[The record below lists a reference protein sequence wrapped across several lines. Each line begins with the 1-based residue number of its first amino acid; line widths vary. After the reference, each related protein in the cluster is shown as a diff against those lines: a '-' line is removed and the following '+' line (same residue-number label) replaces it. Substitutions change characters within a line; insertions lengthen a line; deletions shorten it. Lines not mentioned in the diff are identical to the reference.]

1 MRQLQSQLHP
11 QRLRNH
17 QVVVLDPKLS
27 SNQPPL
33 SRNNWNA
40 IQHHWIHLNAIK
52 LNWRLTKL
60 KWTQGTEVP

>member
-17 QVVVLDPKLS
+17 QAVVLDPKLS

-40 IQHHWIHLNAIK
+40 IQHYWILHNSGSRNCAMFVHYIC
-52 LNWRLTKL
+52 
-60 KWTQGTEVP
+60 TQYQ